1 MKTQGNGSKIFLKF
15 IEKQINERKK
25 SLQLDPKL
33 DLNKL
38 RIVDAL
44 QDLTIS
50 GEKIETILIN
60 NGWLEFDTTSD
71 LELYNNMKDNNTLSQ
86 FITLD

>member
-1 MKTQGNGSKIFLKF
+1 LKF

-25 SLQLDPKL
+25 SLQLNPKL

-38 RIVDAL
+38 RIVDVL

-86 FITLD
+86 FIALD